1 MKKFFKIAML
11 VIASV
16 LLFPKP
22 VYAYLDPSVVTYV
35 IQVVMGL
42 AIAVGAVVYVYWRK
56 AKQKVTE
63 KLGIG
68 DAAKKEVEDD
78 VVMYDIHDDQNP

>member
-11 VIASV
+11 VIATV

-42 AIAVGAVVYVYWRK
+42 AIAVGAVFYIYWRK

-63 KLGIG
+63 KLGISG
-68 DAAKKEVEDD
+68 DTKKEVEDE
-78 VVMYDIHDDQNP
+78 VVMYDIHEDQNP

>member
-1 MKKFFKIAML
+1 MKKFFTIAIL
-11 VIASV
+11 IIVIM

-35 IQVVMGL
+35 IQVVMGV
-42 AIAVGAVVYVYWRK
+42 AIAVGAVFYIYWRK

-68 DAAKKEVEDD
+68 DEAKKEVEDD

>member
-1 MKKFFKIAML
+1 MKKFFKIAIL
-11 VIASV
+11 IIVIM

-42 AIAVGAVVYVYWRK
+42 AIAVGAVFYIYWRK

-63 KLGIG
+63 KLGI
-68 DAAKKEVEDD
+68 DDEAKKEVEDD
-78 VVMYDIHDDQNP
+78 IVMYDIHDDQNP

>member
-1 MKKFFKIAML
+1 MKRILKITIL
-11 VIASV
+11 VISIM
-16 LLFPKP
+16 LLYPKP

-68 DAAKKEVEDD
+68 DEAKKEVEDD

>member
-68 DAAKKEVEDD
+68 DVAKKEVEDD